1 MSYFRE
7 RLNSL
12 NPAPEGRRWLFVSYD
27 QLSDQIGP
35 LGQES
40 PESLGIILI
49 ENPSKAARRPYHKQK
64 LAYVLANL
72 RAFALEQAERGVAVR
87 HIVGEGTYGEILR
100 ANIQEPVRMM
110 KSAEWEMRQE
120 MQPLIQE
127 GLVEVVPHDGWLT
140 TPEQMPTGPPWRM
153 DAFYRRVRQD
163 TGLLMERGKPVGG
176 KYSFDA
182 ENRKAWRGQPPAPQL
197 LRHKVDPLKLE
208 VGELIETHFGKHPGV
223 LDLETLPAYL
233 LEAEAQWKWA
243 LEECLPNFGPFE
255 DAMSTASSGLFHTR
269 VGALMNLQRLQARRL
284 VNDVLARPE
293 LPLPCREGF
302 VRQILGWREFVRHV
316 HEQTEGFRT
325 LSNHSVLNA
334 TAPLPPAYWDKPSG
348 LNCLDKVVNDVW
360 LEGYS
365 HHITRLMVLS
375 NIATLLAV
383 SPRELTDW
391 FWLAYIDAYD
401 WVVEP
406 NVMAMGTYG
415 VGDVM
420 TTKPY
425 ISGAAYI
432 DKMSDFCKGCRFTP
446 KIDCPITPL
455 YWAFLERNR
464 EVLAGNYRMSV
475 VIHACANRDAE
486 KKAHDAFV
494 FQRVSEVLQR
504 GDELKPEDLEK

>member
-7 RLNSL
+7 QLRKL
-12 NPAPEGRRWLFVSYD
+12 NPPAENRKWLFVSYD
-27 QLSDQIGP
+27 QLNDGIGP
-35 LGQES
+35 LSRE
-40 PESLGIILI
+40 PAESLGIILI

-87 HIVGEGTYGEILR
+87 HLVGEGTYGEILR
-100 ANIQEPVRMM
+100 AHLKEPVRMM
-110 KSAEWEMRQE
+110 RPAEWEMRQE
-120 MQPLIQE
+120 MLPLVKE
-127 GLVEVVPHDGWLT
+127 GLVEIVPHEGWLT
-140 TPEQMPTGPPWRM
+140 TREQMPAGPPWRL
-153 DAFYRRVRQD
+153 DAFYRKVRQD
-163 TGLLMERGKPVGG
+163 TGLLMERGKPIGG

-182 ENRKAWRGQPPAPQL
+182 ENRKAWRGQPPAPKL

-208 VGELIETHFGKHPGV
+208 VGELIEKHFAKHPGV

-233 LEAEAQWKWA
+233 HEAEAQWKWA
-243 LEECLPNFGPFE
+243 LEECLPHFGPFE

-269 VGALMNLQRLQARRL
+269 ISALLNLHRLLPRRL
-284 VNDVLARPE
+284 VEDVLAQKE

-302 VRQILGWREFVRHV
+302 LRQIIGWREFVRHV
-316 HEQTEGFRT
+316 HELTKGFRT
-325 LSNHSVLNA
+325 LENHSVLNA

-348 LNCLDKVVNDVW
+348 LNCLDKVVYDVW
-360 LEGYS
+360 WEGYS

-446 KIDCPITPL
+446 KGDCPITPL

-464 EVLAGNYRMSV
+464 EALAGNHRMGV
-475 VIHACANRDAE
+475 VVRACANRDAE

-494 FQRVSEVLQR
+494 FAKVSEVLQK
-504 GDELKPEDLEK
+504 GEELKPEDLA